1 MADIDNKEF
10 REKVEGVLNK
20 IRPSLQADGG
30 NVKLIDVNNDGDVSV
45 KLQGACGACPFAQI
59 TLKMSIERQLK
70 KEIPEVKSVKA
81 V

>member
-1 MADIDNKEF
+1 MELK
-10 REKVEGVLNK
+10 EKVENVLNK

-30 NVKLIDVNNDGDVSV
+30 NVKLIDVNKDGIVSV
-45 KLQGACGACPFAQI
+45 KLQGACGACPFAQM
-59 TLKMSIERQLK
+59 TLKMSIENQIK